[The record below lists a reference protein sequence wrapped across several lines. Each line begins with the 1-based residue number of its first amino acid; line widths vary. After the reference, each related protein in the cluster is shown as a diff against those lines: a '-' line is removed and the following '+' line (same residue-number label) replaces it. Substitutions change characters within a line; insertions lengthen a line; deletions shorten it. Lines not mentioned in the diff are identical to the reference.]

1 MKQLFTITLL
11 VISLITTAQNTA
23 TPANLEGK
31 DIYALLVNTTP
42 SDFVET
48 VQLTKEQMV
57 SITDFQHRIETLLS
71 NATSTD
77 FDAIVTR
84 DGSTVQLIK
93 YKSVTTEANV
103 PNYFGKEVYFLSNP
117 SKKYKVVATKT
128 ITTTDL
134 TKSFYAVAYNYSQN
148 ENVIYDAVI
157 ISGEHAQYIQ
167 YKK

>member
-23 TPANLEGK
+23 TPANVEGK

-71 NATSTD
+71 N
-77 FDAIVTR
+77 AIVTR

-148 ENVIYDAVI
+148 ENVLYDAVI

>member
-1 MKQLFTITLL
+1 MKELFTITLL

-23 TPANLEGK
+23 TPANIEGK

-48 VQLTKEQMV
+48 VKLTKEQIV
-57 SITDFQHRIETLLS
+57 SITDFQHRIETLLN
-71 NATSTD
+71 NAKSTD

-93 YKSVTTEANV
+93 YKSVTTEANI

-117 SKKYKVVATKT
+117 SKGYKVLATKI
-128 ITTTDL
+128 ITKTDL
-134 TKSFYAVAYNYSQN
+134 TKSFYDVAYNYSKN

-157 ISGEHAQYIQ
+157 ISGDHAQYIQ